1 MDLYTSEVRKY
12 KKGKFYQ
19 WSIPL
24 KKGHNF
30 EDKEEVAIGKVEG
43 INQFKEE
50 KENRISTLED
60 ELEELKKINNQLNME
75 VKETLKKLTVATD
88 IIGKQKDIINFQD
101 TTLAIYMNR
110 GVLDR
115 LRNKIPKEL
124 KTLEENKQKLAELE
138 DSRPLV
144 IELPKNE

>member
-1 MDLYTSEVRKY
+1 
-12 KKGKFYQ
+12 
-19 WSIPL
+19 
-24 KKGHNF
+24 
-30 EDKEEVAIGKVEG
+30 
-43 INQFKEE
+43 
-50 KENRISTLED
+50 
-60 ELEELKKINNQLNME
+60 ME